1 MLRNIK
7 NIGRRNIECQL
18 IYLLFSFSV
27 GIAGMCTYQ
36 LNPVAVDKGGFLRYD
51 IDLVNE
57 RGLLVC
63 AILSIMAY
71 LLINVVYKG
80 AHQTNVATMKP
91 YNENRVFW
99 STFIIY
105 SFLLGILLALYFP
118 GTGMNDTINCLMG
131 FWQNTLQPAM
141 FQMII
146 YGIFQGIFFM
156 CKNATIAYAIIVIL
170 QIFAASYIVANY
182 LRWIARKGIAKWL
195 LILNMIYI
203 MVMPLIGNY
212 TIALL
217 KDTWFTYAFFLLL
230 PNIYDLIHGEKA
242 CWWQIVVAVFVVWFS
257 RSNGKL
263 VLVPIMVLLFI
274 FCKSQ
279 RKHLAI
285 LLITLVVLNS
295 GLDYAKNVR
304 FGGYDESFRESM
316 SVPLVQMAATVVWNG
331 NMSEDEEEV
340 LYAVL
345 PEEKWRQNYAFAF
358 VDPIKFDEHFDN
370 LYLAAHKKEFL
381 QTWASML
388 KKNLT
393 IYVKAYLYHTY
404 GNWSLA
410 AYNTNAVDKTQSIF
424 LQLNNN
430 TGDTSIWGEYLASIS
445 LKNDSLLPNG
455 LTKLLQ
461 EFHEDACE
469 WNLWL
474 TPGIMFLLLNLCTCI
489 AWKNKRYKLM
499 LTFLP
504 LYLCWGCMM
513 VASPASMIYR
523 YSFYILLSL
532 PFVLTMTWRDI
543 GYK

>member
-1 MLRNIK
+1 MMK
-7 NIGRRNIECQL
+7 KYKTGRLQF
-18 IYLLFSFSV
+18 LLFAISV
-27 GIAGMCTYQ
+27 GIAAMCTYQ
-36 LNPVAVDKGGFLRYD
+36 LNPAATDKINFLRYD
-51 IDLVNE
+51 IDIVNKKGLLVFAVFVILAYAIIYFVEKYGKRGSVLSKHPVNE
-57 RGLLVC
+57 RSVFLKTFTVCLIVWGGL
-63 AILSIMAY
+63 
-71 LLINVVYKG
+71 
-80 AHQTNVATMKP
+80 
-91 YNENRVFW
+91 
-99 STFIIY
+99 
-105 SFLLGILLALYFP
+105 FLLYFP

-141 FQMII
+141 FQVII
-146 YGIFQGIFFM
+146 YGVFQGIFFM

-170 QIFAASYIVANY
+170 QIFAASYVVANY

-203 MVMPLIGNY
+203 MAMPLIGNY

-217 KDTWFTYAFFLLL
+217 KDTWFTYALFLLL
-230 PNIYDLIHGEKA
+230 PNIYDLIHGEKT
-242 CWWQIVVAVFVVWFS
+242 CWWQIVVAVFFVWFS

-263 VLVPIMVLLFI
+263 VLVPIMVVLFI
-274 FCKSQ
+274 FLKRQ

-285 LLITLVVLNS
+285 LLISLVVLNS
-295 GLDYAKNVR
+295 GLNYAKNVR

-331 NMSEDEEEV
+331 NISEEEEEV

-424 LQLNNN
+424 LKLNNN
-430 TGDTSIWGEYLASIS
+430 TGDTSIWGEYLTSIS
-445 LKNDSLLPNG
+445 LKNHSLLPNDM
-455 LTKLLQ
+455 TELLQ
-461 EFHEDACE
+461 GFYDNACE

>member
-1 MLRNIK
+1 MMK
-7 NIGRRNIECQL
+7 KYKTGRLQF
-18 IYLLFSFSV
+18 LLFAISV
-27 GIAGMCTYQ
+27 GIAAMCTYQ
-36 LNPVAVDKGGFLRYD
+36 LNPAATDKINFLRYD
-51 IDLVNE
+51 IDIVNKKGLLVFAVFVILAYAIIYFVEKYGKRGSVLSKHPVNE
-57 RGLLVC
+57 RSVFLKTFTVCLIVWGGL
-63 AILSIMAY
+63 
-71 LLINVVYKG
+71 
-80 AHQTNVATMKP
+80 
-91 YNENRVFW
+91 
-99 STFIIY
+99 
-105 SFLLGILLALYFP
+105 FLLYFP

-141 FQMII
+141 FQVII
-146 YGIFQGIFFM
+146 YGVFQGIFFM

-170 QIFAASYIVANY
+170 QIFAASYVVANY

-203 MVMPLIGNY
+203 MAMPLIGNY

-217 KDTWFTYAFFLLL
+217 KDTWFTYALFLLL
-230 PNIYDLIHGEKA
+230 PNIYDLIHGEKT
-242 CWWQIVVAVFVVWFS
+242 CWWQIVVAVFFVWFS

-263 VLVPIMVLLFI
+263 VLVPIMVVLFI
-274 FCKSQ
+274 FLKRQ

-285 LLITLVVLNS
+285 LLISLVVLNS
-295 GLDYAKNVR
+295 GLKYAKNVR

-331 NMSEDEEEV
+331 NISEEEEEV

-358 VDPIKFDEHFDN
+358 VDPIKFDEHFDT

-424 LQLNNN
+424 LKLNNN

-445 LKNDSLLPNG
+445 LKNYSLLPNDM
-455 LTKLLQ
+455 TELLQ
-461 EFHEDACE
+461 GFYENACE

-489 AWKNKRYKLM
+489 VWKNKRYKLM

-513 VASPASMIYR
+513 IASPASMIYR
-523 YSFYILLSL
+523 YSFYLLLSL

>member
-1 MLRNIK
+1 MMK
-7 NIGRRNIECQL
+7 KYKTGRLQF
-18 IYLLFSFSV
+18 LLFAISV
-27 GIAGMCTYQ
+27 GIAAMCTYQ
-36 LNPVAVDKGGFLRYD
+36 LNPAATDKINFLRYD
-51 IDLVNE
+51 IDIVNKKGLLVFAVFVILAYAIIYFVEKYGKRGSVLSKHPVNE
-57 RGLLVC
+57 RSVFLKTFTVCLIVWGGL
-63 AILSIMAY
+63 
-71 LLINVVYKG
+71 
-80 AHQTNVATMKP
+80 
-91 YNENRVFW
+91 
-99 STFIIY
+99 
-105 SFLLGILLALYFP
+105 FLLYFP

-141 FQMII
+141 FQVII
-146 YGIFQGIFFM
+146 YGVFQGIFFM

-170 QIFAASYIVANY
+170 QIFAASYVVANY

-203 MVMPLIGNY
+203 MAMPLIGNY

-217 KDTWFTYAFFLLL
+217 KDTWFTYALFLLL
-230 PNIYDLIHGEKA
+230 PNIYDLIHGEKT
-242 CWWQIVVAVFVVWFS
+242 CWWQIVVAVFFVWFS

-263 VLVPIMVLLFI
+263 VLVPIMVVLFI
-274 FCKSQ
+274 FLKRQ

-285 LLITLVVLNS
+285 LLISLVVLNS
-295 GLDYAKNVR
+295 GLNYAKNVR

-331 NMSEDEEEV
+331 NISEEEEEV

-358 VDPIKFDEHFDN
+358 VDPIKFDEHFDT

-424 LQLNNN
+424 LKLNNN

-461 EFHEDACE
+461 GFYEDACE

-489 AWKNKRYKLM
+489 VWKNKRYKLM

>member
-1 MLRNIK
+1 MMK
-7 NIGRRNIECQL
+7 KYKTGRLQF
-18 IYLLFSFSV
+18 LLFAISV
-27 GIAGMCTYQ
+27 GIAAMCTYQ
-36 LNPVAVDKGGFLRYD
+36 LNPAATDKINFLRYD
-51 IDLVNE
+51 IDIVNKKGLLVFAVFVILAYAIIYFVEKYGKRGSVLSKHPVNE
-57 RGLLVC
+57 RSVFLKTITVCLIVWGGL
-63 AILSIMAY
+63 
-71 LLINVVYKG
+71 
-80 AHQTNVATMKP
+80 
-91 YNENRVFW
+91 
-99 STFIIY
+99 
-105 SFLLGILLALYFP
+105 FLLYFP

-141 FQMII
+141 FQVII
-146 YGIFQGIFFM
+146 YGVFQGIFFM

-170 QIFAASYIVANY
+170 QIFAASYVVANY

-203 MVMPLIGNY
+203 MAMPLIGNY

-217 KDTWFTYAFFLLL
+217 KDTWFTYALFLLL
-230 PNIYDLIHGEKA
+230 PNIYDLIHGEKT
-242 CWWQIVVAVFVVWFS
+242 CWWQIVVAVFFVWFS

-263 VLVPIMVLLFI
+263 VLVPIMVVLFI
-274 FCKSQ
+274 FLKRQ

-285 LLITLVVLNS
+285 LLISLVVLNS
-295 GLDYAKNVR
+295 GLNYAKNVR

-331 NMSEDEEEV
+331 NISEEEEEV

-358 VDPIKFDEHFDN
+358 VDPIKFDEHFDT

-424 LQLNNN
+424 LKLNNN

-445 LKNDSLLPNG
+445 LKNYSLLPNDM
-455 LTKLLQ
+455 TELLQ
-461 EFHEDACE
+461 GFYEDACE

-489 AWKNKRYKLM
+489 VWKNKRYKLM

-504 LYLCWGCMM
+504 LYLCWGCMV

-523 YSFYILLSL
+523 YSFYLLLSL